1 MVKGLYGLASN
12 KNRQNI
18 FSHLEELDATGH
30 DAKEIVTWIQ
40 TKEHSDSIIACQ
52 NAGRTKMYNVR
63 PQNRRQHSQLEWFLT
78 FSFIRQEHDEISC
91 DGGETC
97 SPNTN
102 HMPASSCNLAIRSFY
117 LQ

>member
-63 PQNRRQHSQLEWFLT
+63 PQNRRQHSHLYVKVLDELEWFLT
-78 FSFIRQEHDEISC
+78 FSFFRQEYDEISC
-91 DGGETC
+91 DGGG
-97 SPNTN
+97 
-102 HMPASSCNLAIRSFY
+102 NL
-117 LQ
+117 